1 MHFAHCD
8 HDETYISLHD
18 CVAERAWFENSKL
31 GFAFKDGFYV
41 SPDHPESNLS
51 TMVLTDLSHAEFTL
65 SPDEGANY
73 DVSVCFFKKTLFG
86 RTLKIDW
93 TVQQL
98 VDNINAGKCSLEFL
112 YQYLDGNSRIIE
124 CVLHFPKRPYYC
136 DCLLKIE
143 SAKVCYYWNSLCE
156 DKPW

>member
-51 TMVLTDLSHAEFTL
+51 TMVRTDLSHAEFTL

-73 DVSVCFFKKTLFG
+73 DVSVCFFKETLFVG
-86 RTLKIDW
+86 IWVLIFSAIMQAVFLIIGKWDYTVLLGNLISAAVGIFNFYLLCRTVEKALSSSM
-93 TVQQL
+93 Q
-98 VDNINAGKCSLEFL
+98 
-112 YQYLDGNSRIIE
+112 
-124 CVLHFPKRPYYC
+124 
-136 DCLLKIE
+136 
-143 SAKVCYYWNSLCE
+143 
-156 DKPW
+156 